1 MKRLIAIACV
11 LLLLTGCSQVKAEL
25 DRAMT
30 LRAKLLAAQGVSFD
44 ARITAD
50 YGDKTYT
57 FAMACRGD
65 AQGNLTFS
73 VVEPESISGITGKLS
88 SDGGVL
94 TFDRTA
100 LEFGLLAE
108 EQLSPVSAPWIL
120 LNALRSGNIT
130 SACREEAGIRLSV
143 SDGYEEDAL
152 ILDIWLDKGNLPVR
166 GDVLQ
171 EGRRILSLDVR
182 NFVIM

>member
-1 MKRLIAIACV
+1 LKRWAVCI
-11 LLLLTGCSQVKAEL
+11 LLLFLTGCSEPEEINAGVEL
-25 DRAMT
+25 RSRL
-30 LRAKLLAAQGVSFD
+30 LRSSECTFSLRVTADSGEQMQTFVLDCSADSKGTVSF
-44 ARITAD
+44 T
-50 YGDKTYT
+50 
-57 FAMACRGD
+57 
-65 AQGNLTFS
+65 